1 MPLNIERL
9 VAMANDIAHYFA
21 SEPER
26 DDAIAGIAAHLER
39 FWEPRMR
46 AAIVA
51 HCRDANGEGLHE
63 LAREAVGRL
72 TKR

>member
-1 MPLNIERL
+1 
-9 VAMANDIAHYFA
+9 MANDIARYFA

-26 DDAIAGIAAHLER
+26 DDAVAGIATHLER

-51 HCRDANGEGLHE
+51 HWRDTDGAGLHE
-63 LAREAVGRL
+63 LAHEAIGRL
-72 TKR
+72 ATSE

>member
-1 MPLNIERL
+1 MNIERL
-9 VAMANDIAHYFA
+9 VEMTNDIARYFA
-21 SEPER
+21 AEPER
-26 DDAIAGIAAHLER
+26 DEAISGIATHLKR

-63 LAREAVGRL
+63 LAREAVRRMAGD
-72 TKR
+72 

>member
-1 MPLNIERL
+1 
-9 VAMANDIAHYFA
+9 MANDIARYFA
-21 SEPER
+21 SEPEH
-26 DDAIAGIAAHLER
+26 DEAVAGIAAHLER

-51 HCRDANGEGLHE
+51 HWRDADGAGLHE

-72 TKR
+72 ARR